1 MKKPVSWQTPLN
13 LLTRS
18 TLAHTVEDYVSKE
31 TDEYALIE
39 ELKKKH
45 GLERVYRFDIGKNT
59 DGYSDLIEGVL
70 EMTDLAGLCRQNL
83 IEYPDNHYRLLIE
96 HMAERFALD
105 PGFFLLTAGLECMI
119 DHVSRTFLEP
129 EAGFLLPIPNFSV
142 FEAFSLRVGGR
153 PVYHQLEKA
162 AGFQWTEETVDRIG
176 SLIEE
181 ERPTL
186 LWISNPVN
194 PTGQNLPL
202 AWIERLTDE
211 ARGHGTVVVVDEA
224 YGEYTDPDYGFQTAA
239 RLTPGAPN
247 LLVMRT
253 FSKVHALP
261 SLRVGYLICSDP
273 VVIDALQLYRPM
285 FPLSWFSLYVAQIA
299 FVDEEQPIEAR
310 KRTQARKEEVY
321 RLLDSIPGYEYL
333 PSATNTVML
342 RHASL
347 PADRLWE
354 ELAAAGCLTA
364 NLKGIN
370 GLVGEE
376 FLRITIRAEEEN
388 RYLLEALR
396 RIDAPYAR

>member
-1 MKKPVSWQTPLN
+1 MRWETPLN
-13 LLTRS
+13 VLTRS
-18 TLAHTVEDYVSKE
+18 ALDHTVEDYVSKE

-39 ELKKKH
+39 ELKEKH

-59 DGYSDLIEGVL
+59 DGYSDIIEGVL
-70 EMTDLAGLCRQNL
+70 EMADLAGLCQQNL

-96 HMAERFALD
+96 YMAERFQLD
-105 PGFFLLTAGLECMI
+105 PRCFLLTAGLECMI

-129 EAGFLLPIPNFSV
+129 EASFLLPIPNFSV

-153 PVYHQLEKA
+153 PLYQQLEKT
-162 AGFQWTEETVDRIG
+162 AGFQWTGETVERLDSIM
-176 SLIEE
+176 EE
-181 ERPTL
+181 EQPTL

-194 PTGQNLPL
+194 PTGQDLPL
-202 AWIERLTDE
+202 AWIEQLADR
-211 ARGHGTVVVVDEA
+211 ARRQGTVVVVDEA
-224 YGEYTDPDYGFQTAA
+224 YGEYTDPDHGFQTAA
-239 RLTPGAPN
+239 TLTPDAPN

-273 VVIDALQLYRPM
+273 VVLDALQLYRPM

-310 KRTQARKEEVY
+310 RRVLARKKELY
-321 RLLDSIPGYEYL
+321 RTLDGMAGYEYL

-347 PADRLWE
+347 PADRLWD

-364 NLKGIN
+364 NLNGIH

-388 RYLLEALR
+388 LYLLDALD
-396 RIDAPYAR
+396 RIDAASRSL